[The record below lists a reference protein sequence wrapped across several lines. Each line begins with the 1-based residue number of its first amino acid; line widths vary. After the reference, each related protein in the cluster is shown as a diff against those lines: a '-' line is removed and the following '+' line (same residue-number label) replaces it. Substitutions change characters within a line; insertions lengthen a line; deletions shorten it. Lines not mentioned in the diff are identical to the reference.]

1 MSHTPIL
8 SVVMVTPICN
18 TLVHMLRGE
27 RRYVG
32 QGKERE
38 EREEEYERREKKYFL
53 HCYKVT
59 LSLTSWSLAR
69 YSLN

>member
-1 MSHTPIL
+1 
-8 SVVMVTPICN
+8 
-18 TLVHMLRGE
+18 MLRGE